1 MNSSEID
8 PASQKLISF
17 FTSFISYFSI
27 VIILFLVISYI
38 GNQYIPG
45 IGLMFFPM
53 WLTLGKS
60 FYKKSCLV
68 SLFHNNEKP
77 NELFTEVKLSN
88 NSESEPETKYAYKL
102 IKMGAYLHEVIGAI
116 LGEDIGNIFKS
127 NKNRNKVSDVYVFL
141 QNYDNDIFP
150 WQKFVYIL
158 FGALQIFIGLITTL
172 FGSFAYIFRDS
183 HRYFF
188 DIEKEYEKNPDYF
201 IKKDDKILL
210 VSGWTKFYLMIS
222 FIPFSIIDKITYGT
236 LFLIGDEKKINPLIS
251 GEGNSGD
258 TFKYVCFIIMIMIF
272 IGTLQ
277 NTLTGGSAG
286 ITFGIIFGIL
296 IFLLFK
302 IRIFN
307 DEYQTDPLPNYNSL
321 LKKYSLLI
329 KPDANS
335 AASNAANSAA
345 SNAANSVTRNAVNE
359 KPLQKGLKN
368 KINDLMKSK

>member
-68 SLFHNNEKP
+68 SLFHNENP

-188 DIEKEYEKNPDYF
+188 DIEKEYKKNPDYF
-201 IKKDDKILL
+201 TEKDDKILM
-210 VSGWTKFYLMIS
+210 VSGWTKIYLMLS

-236 LFLIGDEKKINPLIS
+236 LFLIGDEKNINPLIS
-251 GEGNSGD
+251 SEGNSGD
-258 TFKYVCFIIMIMIF
+258 TFKYICFITMIMIF

-277 NTLTGGSAG
+277 NTLTGGAAG

-307 DEYQTDPLPNYNSL
+307 NEYQTDPLPNYNSL

-329 KPDANS
+329 KPDI
-335 AASNAANSAA
+335 NAP
-345 SNAANSVTRNAVNE
+345 NAPNVN
-359 KPLQKGLKN
+359 KDKVDRLLQKGLKN
-368 KINDLMKSK
+368 TINKLI

>member
-1 MNSSEID
+1 MNLSNID
-8 PASQKLISF
+8 PDPESKKLISF
-17 FTSFISYFSI
+17 FTSFVSYFSI
-27 VIILFLVISYI
+27 VIILFLLISYI

-53 WLTLGKS
+53 WLASGKS
-60 FYKKSCLV
+60 FHKKSCLV
-68 SLFHNNEKP
+68 SLFHNYEKT
-77 NELFTEVKLSN
+77 NELFTEIKLSDD
-88 NSESEPETKYAYKL
+88 SEPKLAYKL
-102 IKMGAYLHEVIGAI
+102 IKTGAYLHETIKPI
-116 LGEDIGNIFKS
+116 LGEDISDIFKS
-127 NKNRNKVSDVYVFL
+127 NKNNIHDDVYVFL
-141 QNYDNDIFP
+141 QKYDNDLRP
-150 WQKFVYIL
+150 WQKLVFVI
-158 FGALQIFIGLITTL
+158 FGALQMFIGSITTL

-188 DIEKEYEKNPDYF
+188 DIEKEYEKNPDNF
-201 IKKDDKILL
+201 TKKDDKILIK
-210 VSGWTKFYLMIS
+210 SGWTKFYLMLS

-251 GEGNSGD
+251 SEGNAGD
-258 TFKYVCFIIMIMIF
+258 TFKYICFIIMIMIF

-277 NTLTGGSAG
+277 NTLTGGAAG

-307 DEYQTDPLPNYNSL
+307 DEYQTDPLSNYNSL

-335 AASNAANSAA
+335 AASNA
-345 SNAANSVTRNAVNE
+345 VNE
-359 KPLQKGLKN
+359 KSLQKGVKN
-368 KINDLMKSK
+368 TINKLI

>member
-68 SLFHNNEKP
+68 SLFHNENP

-141 QNYDNDIFP
+141 QNYNNDIFP

-158 FGALQIFIGLITTL
+158 FGALQMFIGLITTL

-188 DIEKEYEKNPDYF
+188 DIEKEYEKNPMYF
-201 IKKDDKILL
+201 TKKNEKILM
-210 VSGWTKFYLMIS
+210 VSGWTKFYLMLS

-236 LFLIGDEKKINPLIS
+236 LFLIGDEKKINPS
-251 GEGNSGD
+251 EGNSGD
-258 TFKYVCFIIMIMIF
+258 TFKYICFIIMIMIF

-277 NTLTGGSAG
+277 NTLTGGAAG

-307 DEYQTDPLPNYNSL
+307 DEYQSDPLPNYNSL

-329 KPDANS
+329 KPDAIS
-335 AASNAANSAA
+335 AV
-345 SNAANSVTRNAVNE
+345 NSVANNAVNE
-359 KPLQKGLKN
+359 KSLQKGLKN